1 MPLDQELGE
10 PRPKAL
16 GVVKVNVRG
25 QGLGDVGSS
34 LKLLSLEK
42 LRSLVLKDR
51 PFSLHKW

>member
-25 QGLGDVGSS
+25 QGLGAVGSS

-42 LRSLVLKDR
+42 LGSLVLKDR